1 MTDPSRTIVIYGG
14 GFAAHLVTAA
24 CARSLGGAARL
35 ILIAPDE
42 GGRDDVLYGNA
53 SAPTAYDFF
62 RSVGLD
68 EPTLMMQTG
77 SAFSYGT
84 RFTDW
89 PGAPS
94 SWMQAYHLPLPVL
107 FGVPFQH
114 FLTAEKEKLEPYLV
128 SAQAALRGVF
138 AHPPE
143 EPKNPLSRA
152 EYGYQFSI
160 SDLTQALIRL
170 NDQREVTI
178 LETSVREVH
187 TSGGQIASLELE
199 DGQQVEA
206 DLFVDCSGA
215 DRRLIRALDVAFHV
229 ERTLC
234 AAQETQS
241 AGQLGPPHRTIAATQ
256 HGWSASTPLQTSVE
270 TLTITHPD
278 SASAERGAAHT
289 FETGTLERAWTG
301 NCVAVGHA
309 AWGME
314 PLTAAPIILLQ
325 RDVERLLDLIP
336 LSRESTVEAREY
348 NRRFEDDLAHANAF
362 QRALFATDA
371 LPSTPYWQAAA
382 AVPPGEK
389 LERKLAQFRS
399 RGIFVRFDLE
409 PFNEEDWAILH
420 NGMGLT
426 PERYDRQVDSVEA
439 DALAR
444 QLTGIKQAVAQIV
457 SKMPPHHVY
466 MSNMKRYLEKQ
477 KHG

>member
-1 MTDPSRTIVIYGG
+1 MTKPSRTIVIYGG
-14 GFAAHLVTAA
+14 GIAGHLAAAA
-24 CARSLGGAARL
+24 CAQSLGAAARL
-35 ILIAPDE
+35 ILIAP
-42 GGRDDVLYGNA
+42 GRDHSADLLYGNA

-68 EPTLMMQTG
+68 EPTLMSKTG

-84 RFTDW
+84 QVSQW
-89 PGAPS
+89 PGTTC

-114 FLTAEKEKLEPYLV
+114 FLSARQERLEPYLV
-128 SAQAALRGVF
+128 SAQAALNGVF

-143 EPKNPLSRA
+143 DQKNPLSRA

-160 SDLTQALIRL
+160 SELTQALIRQ
-170 NDQREVTI
+170 NAQREIAI
-178 LETSVREVH
+178 LQTDVREVRVA
-187 TSGGQIASLELE
+187 GGQVSSLLLE
-199 DGQQVEA
+199 NGQQLEA
-206 DLFVDCSGA
+206 DLFVDCSGP
-215 DRRLIRALDVAFHV
+215 DRRLMHALDVAFRA

-234 AAQETQS
+234 AAHETQ
-241 AGQLGPPHRTIAATQ
+241 ATTQLGPPHRAIVANQ
-256 HGWSASTPLQTSVE
+256 LGWTASTPLQTSVE
-270 TLTITHPD
+270 RLTITDPE
-278 SASAERGAAHT
+278 SAPAESNSPHI
-289 FETGTLERAWTG
+289 FDTGRLARAWVG

-314 PLTAAPIILLQ
+314 PLTAAPMILLQ
-325 RDVERLLDLIP
+325 RDIERLLDLVP
-336 LSRESTVEAREY
+336 VTDKSTVEAREF
-348 NRRFEDDLAHANAF
+348 NRRFEDDVVHANAF
-362 QRALFATDA
+362 QRALFATGA

-382 AVPPGEK
+382 AVPAGEK

-426 PERYDRQVDSVEA
+426 PERYDRQVDGVDAEA
-439 DALAR
+439 LER